1 MLAMFAVAV
10 QTLGT
15 VDILINNAGIQRD
28 ADLLQMSLDD
38 WQQVI
43 AVNLTGQFLCAR
55 EAARE
60 FLRRGVVAERSCAAG
75 KLICISSVHQRIP
88 WAGHINHAASKD
100 GVAMLM
106 TSLAQEPAPQRIRV
120 NSIAPGAI
128 KTDINRDA
136 WATPDEEARLLQ
148 LILFGRVGNA
158 QDVAKAAVWLASDES
173 DCVTGA
179 TLYVDGGMVL
189 YPALRNNG
197 EAVSGR
203 GRCKN
208 VS

>member
-1 MLAMFAVAV
+1 MLAMFAVTV

-88 WAGHINHAASKD
+88 WAGHINHAASKG

-106 TSLAQEPAPQRIRV
+106 
-120 NSIAPGAI
+120 
-128 KTDINRDA
+128 
-136 WATPDEEARLLQ
+136 Q
-148 LILFGRVGNA
+148 LIPFGRVGNA
-158 QDVAKAAVWLASDES
+158 QDVAKAA
-173 DCVTGA
+173 CVAG
-179 TLYVDGGMVL
+179 L
-189 YPALRNNG
+189 
-197 EAVSGR
+197 
-203 GRCKN
+203 
-208 VS
+208 

>member
-1 MLAMFAVAV
+1 MFAVTV

-88 WAGHINHAASKD
+88 WAGHINHAASKG

-106 TSLAQEPAPQRIRV
+106 
-120 NSIAPGAI
+120 
-128 KTDINRDA
+128 
-136 WATPDEEARLLQ
+136 Q
-148 LILFGRVGNA
+148 LIPFGRVGNA
-158 QDVAKAAVWLASDES
+158 QDVAKAA
-173 DCVTGA
+173 CVAG
-179 TLYVDGGMVL
+179 L
-189 YPALRNNG
+189 
-197 EAVSGR
+197 
-203 GRCKN
+203 
-208 VS
+208 